1 MAAPDVRRWE
11 SPRSVPSVVHAMNF
25 PSEQQLTFLPILVV
39 DWSMEHSHR
48 RTAIDDDTESSAT
61 TATTPGTPRHRLV
74 GFLVAKALAP
84 LRLIG
89 AR

>member
-1 MAAPDVRRWE
+1 MAGSDVRRWE
-11 SPRSVPSVVHAMNF
+11 RAVSLRTVVQAMNF

-48 RTAIDDDTESSAT
+48 RTAIDDDTESST
-61 TATTPGTPRHRLV
+61 TATPAGTPRHRLV
-74 GFLVAKALAP
+74 GYLVAKALAP

>member
-1 MAAPDVRRWE
+1 MLY
-11 SPRSVPSVVHAMNF
+11 
-25 PSEQQLTFLPILVV
+25 PSEGQVTAVPLLIV

-48 RTAIDDDTESSAT
+48 RTAVDDEGVPASEPAPKSAAAPT
-61 TATTPGTPRHRLV
+61 RVLGH
-74 GFLVAKALAP
+74 LVAKALAP

>member
-1 MAAPDVRRWE
+1 MVGPDVRRWD
-11 SPRSVPSVVHAMNF
+11 SAGSVRTVVHAVNF

-39 DWSMEHSHR
+39 DWSIEHSHR
-48 RTAIDDDTESSAT
+48 RTAIDDDTESSRT
-61 TATTPGTPRHRLV
+61 SATTPGTPRHRLV
-74 GFLVAKALAP
+74 GYLVAKALAP

>member
-1 MAAPDVRRWE
+1 
-11 SPRSVPSVVHAMNF
+11 MNF
-25 PSEQQLTFLPILVV
+25 PSEQQITFLPILVV

-48 RTAIDDDTESSAT
+48 RTAIDDDTEASTT
-61 TATTPGTPRHRLV
+61 TAATPGTPRDRLV
-74 GFLVAKALAP
+74 GYLVAKALAP

>member
-1 MAAPDVRRWE
+1 MY
-11 SPRSVPSVVHAMNF
+11 F
-25 PSEQQLTFLPILVV
+25 PSEQQVTFLPILVV

-48 RTAIDDDTESSAT
+48 RTAIDDDTESST
-61 TATTPGTPRHRLV
+61 TIAATPGTPRHRLV
-74 GFLVAKALAP
+74 GYLVAKALTP

>member
-1 MAAPDVRRWE
+1 M
-11 SPRSVPSVVHAMNF
+11 HF
-25 PSEQQLTFLPILVV
+25 PSEQHVTLLPILIV

-48 RTAIDDDTESSAT
+48 RTAIDHETASST
-61 TATTPGTPRHRLV
+61 TDATPGTPRYRLV
-74 GFLVAKALAP
+74 GYLIAKALAP

>member
-1 MAAPDVRRWE
+1 MARPDVRRWE
-11 SPRSVPSVVHAMNF
+11 KACSLRTVVDAMNF
-25 PSEQQLTFLPILVV
+25 PSEQQITFLPILVV

-48 RTAIDDDTESSAT
+48 RTAIDDDAPESPT
-61 TATTPGTPRHRLV
+61 TATSPGTPRHRLV
-74 GFLVAKALAP
+74 GYLVAKALAP